1 MDPRIQ
7 IRTKISWIRNTGKN
21 PKNMRTCRSGRDDVY
36 KGRVAVRLGQ
46 AAVEPLLGGGVAPE
60 VDGARGRH
68 PHQVGSQ
75 AAE

>member
-1 MDPRIQ
+1 M
-7 IRTKISWIRNTGKN
+7 
-21 PKNMRTCRSGRDDVY
+21 Y

-46 AAVEPLLGGGVAPE
+46 AAVEPLLRGGVAPE